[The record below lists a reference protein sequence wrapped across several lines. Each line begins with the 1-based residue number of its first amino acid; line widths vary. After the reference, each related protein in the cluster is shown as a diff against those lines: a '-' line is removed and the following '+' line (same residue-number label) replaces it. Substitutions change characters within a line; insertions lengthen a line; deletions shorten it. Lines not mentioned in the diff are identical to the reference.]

1 MRGARVGTE
10 GGGAGGGGWRGE
22 GGGGGGV
29 WGGGGKDIT
38 VSVWRSFFF
47 FLLLIKRIFHSTQQ
61 SDRAADGSTGT
72 AMIGYVDALRGA
84 ADCWPYVDDARKQ
97 MVGPCRCCWMSSNWP
112 DSDWVLLKATW
123 SGMNEHELTV
133 QRMGAAKG
141 VYGWA
146 AMAAAERAVF
156 GSAANGCCWSEPVT
170 GRVANNCC

>member
-1 MRGARVGTE
+1 MGQKGEGREEEVGGGRGGEEEASGGVGARISLCRF
-10 GGGAGGGGWRGE
+10 GA
-22 GGGGGGV
+22 V
-29 WGGGGKDIT
+29 
-38 VSVWRSFFF
+38 FFF
-47 FLLLIKRIFHSTQQ
+47 PFCSIKRIFHSTQQ